1 VVVEGDE
8 ARLRQVVGNLV
19 SNALI
24 HTDPAARVM
33 LRAEHQGDVAL
44 LSVADDGAGM
54 TAEEATRAF
63 DRFWRADPARARS
76 GAGLGLAI
84 VRSVVKAHGGT
95 VHLRTAPGAGT
106 TVQIVLPVRGGA
118 PASNPQATSNQS

>member
-24 HTDPAARVM
+24 HTGPAASVT
-33 LRAEHQGDVAL
+33 LRAERRGDIAL

-54 TAEEATRAF
+54 TTEDATRAF
-63 DRFWRADPARARS
+63 DRFWRADPARTHAGS
-76 GAGLGLAI
+76 GLGLAI
-84 VRSVVKAHGGT
+84 VRSIVEAHGGM
-95 VHLRTAPGAGT
+95 VNLQTAPGAGT
-106 TVQIVLPVRGGA
+106 TVRIVLPVHGRA
-118 PASNPQATSNQS
+118 AASNPQETSNQS